1 MAELL
6 TESFCERCGT
16 RYTFESGE
24 PEAKRPGIKKA
35 RILARGLK
43 NFVMSDDVSL
53 DAAMAEAQH
62 DEDRGLAALQLEA
75 FHDTFN
81 FCMDCRQYTCLDCWN
96 EAEGRCLSCAPAP
109 GHIESALYTEPEPV
123 DGSGRL
129 AALLA
134 PPPATS
140 LPQLMPSIAAG
151 SVGSDVVET
160 PAGAGALDGS
170 FEAPM
175 AATAEPT
182 LEVPPIVA
190 EPTLEVPPIVAEPT
204 LGTDL
209 QAAAGLTSAAGLGAS
224 SPTAPPPLRPYTLD
238 LRTANLPRASSLN
251 GPASPSPLDAVA
263 SDLETAAPP
272 ARSLEEALL
281 AATGTAPEPLPVQP
295 EPALEAQR
303 SSEPVAEAEAE
314 VLVEAVA
321 EPEVEA
327 VAEPE
332 PVLEA
337 TAEPAL
343 AVEPAA
349 EVEQAAEDEPIAPPV
364 VLPGRQAPP
373 LAPPIVSPLA
383 ASAPSTPRPGTA
395 AGGPAEPPAAIP
407 AAAFAGAP
415 LSGWDVVAPEQPSD
429 GHVSS
434 PLARPSQLRDV
445 QPAPWFAARANASIW
460 EVSSAE
466 LVNRSGS
473 AIQTCVSCGLP
484 LSASAHFC
492 RRCGSRQAA

>member
-81 FCMDCRQYTCLDCWN
+81 FCMDCRQYTCRDCWN

-109 GHIESALYTEPEPV
+109 GHIESALYIEPEPV

-140 LPQLMPSIAAG
+140 PPQLMPSITAG
-151 SVGSDVVET
+151 SLGSDVVET

-175 AATAEPT
+175 AATAEPS
-182 LEVPPIVA
+182 
-190 EPTLEVPPIVAEPT
+190 LEVPPIVAEPT

-209 QAAAGLTSAAGLGAS
+209 EAAGLASAAGLGTP
-224 SPTAPPPLRPYTLD
+224 SPTAPPPLRPYMLD

-251 GPASPSPLDAVA
+251 GPATPSPIDALA
-263 SDLETAAPP
+263 NDLETAAPP

-281 AATGTAPEPLPVQP
+281 AATGTQPEPLPVQR
-295 EPALEAQR
+295 EPALEAQG
-303 SSEPVAEAEAE
+303 SSEPLAGSEAE
-314 VLVEAVA
+314 VLAEAVA
-321 EPEVEA
+321 EPEAEA
-327 VAEPE
+327 VAAPE
-332 PVLEA
+332 RALEA
-337 TAEPAL
+337 TPEPAL

-349 EVEQAAEDEPIAPPV
+349 EDEQAAEHEPIAPPV
-364 VLPGRQAPP
+364 APPGRPAPP

-383 ASAPSTPRPGTA
+383 ASVPSTPRPSTA
-395 AGGPAEPPAAIP
+395 AGGPAEPPAALP
-407 AAAFAGAP
+407 AAAFAGAQLP
-415 LSGWDVVAPEQPSD
+415 GWDVVAPEQPSD